1 MAQEDN
7 DKEDCSIHSPKGLMS
22 RITQDKIEKIK
33 IIPIIKVKIKF
44 KQLLSKPVRIRKTS
58 IWK

>member
-1 MAQEDN
+1 MVLEDN
-7 DKEDCSIHSPKGLMS
+7 DKEDCSIHSPKDLMS

-33 IIPIIKVKIKF
+33 IIPIIKVKIKL
-44 KQLLSKPVRIRKTS
+44 KQLLSKPVRIRKTT